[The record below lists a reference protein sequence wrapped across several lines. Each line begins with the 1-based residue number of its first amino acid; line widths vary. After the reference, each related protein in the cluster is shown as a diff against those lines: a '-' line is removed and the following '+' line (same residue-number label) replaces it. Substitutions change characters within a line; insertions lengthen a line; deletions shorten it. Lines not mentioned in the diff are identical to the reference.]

1 MVSYFSTSDNNGHE
15 SKSFGRHMLEV
26 NEEGGSGVEA
36 VQEEPSEHDQEQLEP
51 EIELLPP
58 TNGSK
63 TPCVDPAV
71 KQFPSPILDRSVR
84 QHGGVLLHVFVAV
97 YMFIGK
103 VETI

>member
-1 MVSYFSTSDNNGHE
+1 MVSYSSTFTYNGPE

-26 NEEGGSGVEA
+26 NEEVGSGVEA
-36 VQEEPSEHDQEQLEP
+36 VQEEPEHDQEQLEP

-71 KQFPSPILDRSVR
+71 KQFPSPILDKSVR

-103 VETI
+103 VKIN